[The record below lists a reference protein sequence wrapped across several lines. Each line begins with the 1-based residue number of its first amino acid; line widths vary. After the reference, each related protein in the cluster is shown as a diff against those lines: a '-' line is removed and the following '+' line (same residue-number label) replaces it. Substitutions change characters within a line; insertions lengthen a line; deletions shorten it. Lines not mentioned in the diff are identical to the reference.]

1 MAYCTIVEFEWD
13 ETFDRDGFASLMA
26 GEENPPPGRLS
37 RIAGIDSSG
46 ARMIEVWRS
55 SDDARS
61 FAEKSAP
68 ALARVALPAPSRVVG
83 FEVTQ
88 YVVS

>member
-13 ETFDRDGFASLMA
+13 ETFDYRSFAEMA
-26 GEENPPPGRLS
+26 EPGEVPEGRLS
-37 RIAGIDSSG
+37 RISSIDASG

-55 SDDARS
+55 PDDARA

-68 ALARVALPAPSRVVG
+68 TLGAADLPMPSRVQG
-83 FEVTQ
+83 FDVTS